1 MTFFQAIKSG
11 FINYVGFS
19 TRTARS
25 EYWYWVLFA
34 ALIYQAASIIDRIAF
49 LDNALVQ
56 QWGTGPF
63 YVLIFLGLLLPG
75 IAVSVRR
82 LHDLDR
88 TGWWILLWCT
98 IIGGF
103 VLLYWFCLKGTAGT
117 NRFGPDRMA
126 SPSPEIPRTQ
136 EFSKPALSDTVHAK
150 SSAIQ

>member
-88 TGWWILLWCT
+88 TGWWIPVSYTHLRAHET
-98 IIGGF
+98 GR
-103 VLLYWFCLKGTAGT
+103 
-117 NRFGPDRMA
+117 N
-126 SPSPEIPRTQ
+126 
-136 EFSKPALSDTVHAK
+136 
-150 SSAIQ
+150 

>member
-19 TRTARS
+19 TRAARS

-34 ALIYQAASIIDRIAF
+34 ALLYQAASTIDRIAF

-56 QWGTGPF
+56 QWGIGPF

-88 TGWWILLWCT
+88 TGWWLLLWFT

-117 NRFGPDRMA
+117 NRFGPDPLA
-126 SPSPEIPRTQ
+126 
-136 EFSKPALSDTVHAK
+136 
-150 SSAIQ
+150 